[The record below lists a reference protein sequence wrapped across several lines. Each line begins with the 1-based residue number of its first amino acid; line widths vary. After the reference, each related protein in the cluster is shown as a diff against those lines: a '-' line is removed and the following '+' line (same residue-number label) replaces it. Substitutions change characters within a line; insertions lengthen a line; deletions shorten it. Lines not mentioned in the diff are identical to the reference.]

1 MKIIE
6 TIVML
11 MPILA
16 AAPGFIF
23 GETARGW
30 GLLVIAVALPCAWAY
45 VNSNVK
51 NAVFN
56 VKGAVALYLF
66 LFAGSYLYGRRD
78 LDSAV
83 CMGLVIMLW
92 MTLILETPKDNV

>member
-6 TIVML
+6 TIAML

-16 AAPGFIF
+16 AVPGLIF
-23 GETARGW
+23 GETARDW
-30 GLLVIAVALPCAWAY
+30 GLLVVAVALPCAWAY
-45 VNSNVK
+45 VKSNAK
-51 NAVFN
+51 DAVFN
-56 VKGAVALYLF
+56 VKGIVAVYLF
-66 LFAGSYLYGRRD
+66 LIAGTDLYGRRD

-83 CMGLVIMLW
+83 FMGLVIMLW